1 MVLLLDYYLQFG
13 LPIIDVILA
22 TVLGCLIIYTGFGIF
37 KDSIFALSDG
47 FKEQDLEEYRSLVQE
62 VTDVRK

>member
-1 MVLLLDYYLQFG
+1 M
-13 LPIIDVILA
+13 ILA

-37 KDSIFALSDG
+37 KDSILLSDG

-62 VTDVRK
+62 VTDVREVKCVRTLSRQ

>member
-1 MVLLLDYYLQFG
+1 MFNYL
-13 LPIIDVILA
+13 
-22 TVLGCLIIYTGFGIF
+22 YWFGIF

-62 VTDVRK
+62 VTDVREVKM

>member
-1 MVLLLDYYLQFG
+1 MGTAIGLLFTQFG

-37 KDSIFALSDG
+37 KDSIFALSDDG
-47 FKEQDLEEYRSLVQE
+47 FKEQEEYRSLVQE
-62 VTDVRK
+62 LQM